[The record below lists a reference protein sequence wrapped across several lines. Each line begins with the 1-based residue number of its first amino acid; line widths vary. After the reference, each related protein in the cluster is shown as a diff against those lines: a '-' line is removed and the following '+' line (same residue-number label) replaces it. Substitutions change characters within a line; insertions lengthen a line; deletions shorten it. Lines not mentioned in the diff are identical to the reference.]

1 MLIVQV
7 ALAAAVCASAT
18 AKPNANIFFL
28 LTDDQDV
35 ILGGLEP
42 MAQVKKV
49 CVSVCIWGCSSYL
62 HVFASESA
70 RESRS
75 CPATSMICGG
85 LCACAALTCA
95 HANTPHHVANTLTNV
110 HTFAPLAASDR

>member
-1 MLIVQV
+1 MLIRLIV

-49 CVSVCIWGCSSYL
+49 CASVCIWGCSTHLLPSVTIVSSSKQDL
-62 HVFASESA
+62 WGSVWMRSA
-70 RESRS
+70 YVYTRQY
-75 CPATSMICGG
+75 T
-85 LCACAALTCA
+85 
-95 HANTPHHVANTLTNV
+95 TP
-110 HTFAPLAASDR
+110 RR

>member
-49 CVSVCIWGCSSYL
+49 CASVCVWGCSSYL
-62 HVFASESA
+62 HAFASESA
-70 RESRS
+70 SVTIASSRKHDLWRS
-75 CPATSMICGG
+75 VWMRSAYVYTRQY
-85 LCACAALTCA
+85 T
-95 HANTPHHVANTLTNV
+95 TP
-110 HTFAPLAASDR
+110 RR

>member
-1 MLIVQV
+1 MLIVQVAV

-49 CVSVCIWGCSSYL
+49 CASVCIWGFYAPA
-62 HVFASESA
+62 FASESA
-70 RESRS
+70 ECHDRVQQQAASV
-75 CPATSMICGG
+75 GG
-85 LCACAALTCA
+85 CVDAQRLRV
-95 HANTPHHVANTLTNV
+95 HTPIHHTTTANTLMNV